1 MQYKDYY
8 RVLGVAPSANE
19 EDIRKAYKKLAVQ
32 FHPDNN
38 PDNPAAEERFKAI
51 SEAKEILLDP
61 DNRRQYDALRRQYE
75 GYRAAAGAGAGRSA
89 QQQVPKDFNNLFGRF
104 MNEIINRQ
112 KKKQIK
118 GHLKISL
125 REAYHGVQQQLRMG
139 DTRVKVKIPKGVR
152 HEQKLRLHL
161 SKSGGEDVFIRIVIE
176 EDPDFR
182 REGDNL
188 YTATTIDLYDAVLG
202 RKVPVQTLKGQM
214 MVSIPPGTQ
223 PGDRLKLKGMGMPNF
238 EIPSYFGD
246 LYLKVQVKLHKKI
259 SSEEKVLFESLEKIQ
274 NNKKA

>member
-1 MQYKDYY
+1 MEYKDYY
-8 RVLGVAPSANE
+8 RILGVSPSANE

-32 FHPDNN
+32 FHPDKN

-61 DNRRQYDALRRQYE
+61 DNRRQYDALRRQYQ

-89 QQQVPKDFNNLFGRF
+89 QQVPKDFNNLFGRF

-112 KKKQIK
+112 KKKQVK

-125 REAYHGVQQQLRMG
+125 REAYHGVQQQLRLG

-161 SKSGGEDVFIRIVIE
+161 SKSGGEDMFIRIVIE
-176 EDPDFR
+176 PDADFR

-188 YTATTIDLYDAVLG
+188 YTSTTIDLYDAVLG
-202 RKVPVQTLKGQM
+202 RKVAVQTLKGPM
-214 MVSIPPGTQ
+214 KVSIPAGTQ

-238 EIPSYFGD
+238 DIPSYYGD
-246 LYLKVQVKLHKKI
+246 LYLTVQVRLPKKLKP
-259 SSEEKVLFESLEKIQ
+259 EETVLFESLEKIQ
-274 NNKKA
+274 SNKQA